1 MAKRAVKSSVAGSLI
16 VNVVIVVF
24 VVVVAPSSPLRGGGR
39 GHSRCGSTA
48 TTSSSWA
55 IEVLDLSSPCTTV
68 DGQSARDSATERA
81 AGYQRFLC
89 PANIG
94 WHCTPRQ
101 HSDGRRAVVGGQP
114 YGDIVPTRCNDRPT
128 ADGCPPSWSL
138 DPQLRPGIGACA
150 ASRFGATHQAIP
162 AVRSRLLHERRRSD
176 GF

>member
-1 MAKRAVKSSVAGSLI
+1 M
-16 VNVVIVVF
+16 
-24 VVVVAPSSPLRGGGR
+24 GGGCLLPHYIPLPLCHLSVV
-39 GHSRCGSTA
+39 GAVGEENNE
-48 TTSSSWA
+48 
-55 IEVLDLSSPCTTV
+55 EVLNLSSPCTTV

-81 AGYQRFLC
+81 AGYQRLLC
-89 PANIG
+89 PANVG

-162 AVRSRLLHERRRSD
+162 AVRSRLLHERRRSG